1 MSIKLTDLH
10 TSSPVQ
16 LYFWIVK
23 TVQNRPRQV
32 GDQRELGGQK
42 GVFCIFEGWYY
53 ISKGSN
59 WLGMKIGGT
68 LRFFS
73 SPKYVLVGTKSFCV
87 SSNSFYGD
95 PHCPRAVSTQKVCH
109 SKFFSNFGR
118 LWPRQET
125 PSRPTNFIGGQFFS
139 TDFTFVTSP
148 FISQLI
154 SV

>member
-1 MSIKLTDLH
+1 MLFVCFVVVLYLFVVVQKQLLCFYMLIRVWPNMSIKLTDLH

-32 GDQRELGGQK
+32 GDQRELGGLK

-109 SKFFSNFGR
+109 SKFFSIFGR
-118 LWPRQET
+118 LWPR
-125 PSRPTNFIGGQFFS
+125 
-139 TDFTFVTSP
+139 
-148 FISQLI
+148 
-154 SV
+154 